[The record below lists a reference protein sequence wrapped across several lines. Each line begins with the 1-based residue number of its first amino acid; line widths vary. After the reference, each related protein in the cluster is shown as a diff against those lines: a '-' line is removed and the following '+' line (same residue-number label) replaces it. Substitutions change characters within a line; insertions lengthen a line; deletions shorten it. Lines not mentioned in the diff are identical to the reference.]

1 MELKLRSYQKRVV
14 DLTIKY
20 LHDYPDARPLIVVP
34 CAGGKSVI
42 TAALCDH
49 FAKTASGMTL
59 VITHRKELVAQSH
72 SKLPHHMNAGI
83 FSAGLGKKQL
93 HRITFAS
100 FQSIRNKAGI
110 LPKVS
115 YIMIDEADFAQK
127 GYREFIEQ
135 VRIKSPQ
142 VRVIGMTATPY
153 LGDANRTALHL
164 LPADKAIFTGIC
176 AEVTIGELLRDGYLC
191 TLTPYRADVHID
203 ASAVKVDSRTGDFA
217 QAALQELVD
226 VDETN
231 ERVADEIV
239 SIFADRSAVMVFAAG
254 VTHAEHMRDALR
266 RRGCEAEMVLGDT
279 PGGERDKIIARFRAG
294 KLKFIVGVDVLLVG
308 FDAPVMSGIAMLR
321 PTLSGRVYVQALG
334 RGMRLHPGKVDCLV
348 ADFVGNADHHGAI
361 DEIEGNAPKLKGGE
375 APTKICPECFSIIL
389 AGLKFCPTCG
399 EEFIFAE
406 HEGQQFDPNTGLL
419 VSGVI
424 KNDDGTRT
432 YPVSDVQYEV
442 RNTTAGAP
450 ALVAK
455 YMSPGR
461 ATPVATEFLNL
472 FHHNSNVAN
481 REAARW
487 LRRQKFEGG
496 SVPLTAQ
503 EALTRAEMG
512 ALRTPKS
519 VTVKPGSPWPV
530 RFSA

>member
-1 MELKLRSYQKRVV
+1 MHPEATVARTCRPRPRPTRDLEALARRLDAIAEEAGWGSPPLLIGLTDEGV
-14 DLTIKY
+14 D
-20 LHDYPDARPLIVVP
+20 DVNPPAPVP
-34 CAGGKSVI
+34 GS
-42 TAALCDH
+42 
-49 FAKTASGMTL
+49 SG
-59 VITHRKELVAQSH
+59 THPEDLVAS
-72 SKLPHHMNAGI
+72 
-83 FSAGLGKKQL
+83 
-93 HRITFAS
+93 
-100 FQSIRNKAGI
+100 
-110 LPKVS
+110 
-115 YIMIDEADFAQK
+115 
-127 GYREFIEQ
+127 
-135 VRIKSPQ
+135 
-142 VRVIGMTATPY
+142 
-153 LGDANRTALHL
+153 
-164 LPADKAIFTGIC
+164 
-176 AEVTIGELLRDGYLC
+176 
-191 TLTPYRADVHID
+191 
-203 ASAVKVDSRTGDFA
+203 
-217 QAALQELVD
+217 
-226 VDETN
+226 
-231 ERVADEIV
+231 
-239 SIFADRSAVMVFAAG
+239 
-254 VTHAEHMRDALR
+254 
-266 RRGCEAEMVLGDT
+266 
-279 PGGERDKIIARFRAG
+279 
-294 KLKFIVGVDVLLVG
+294 LVG
-308 FDAPVMSGIAMLR
+308 FDAPAVDGIANLR
-321 PTLSGRVYVQALG
+321 PTKSGLVWVQLCG
-334 RGMRLHPGKVDCLV
+334 RGMRLHPGKDDCLV
-348 ADFVGNADHHGAI
+348 ADFTDTSIEMGPL

-530 RFSA
+530 RFQA